1 MVPAIKYPLM
11 ERKTVSSVKYTPN
24 EYGRLKKVIKSA
36 PNLTLD
42 EMIGRFKIMRI
53 EDPKSA

>member
-1 MVPAIKYPLM
+1 M

-24 EYGRLKKVIKSA
+24 EYGKLKKVIKST

-42 EMIGRFKIMRI
+42 EMISRFEIMRI

>member
-1 MVPAIKYPLM
+1 M

-24 EYGRLKKVIKSA
+24 EYGRLKKVIKST

-42 EMIGRFKIMRI
+42 EMISRFKIMRI